1 MGKSY
6 KMYRPF
12 RCELFMFSLH
22 VKKLFEATATSFDC
36 APAITIVF
44 FVALSEKKTLVKEN
58 SKPYEKTSLSS
69 EAVACE
75 W

>member
-12 RCELFMFSLH
+12 RCVVYVLLAC
-22 VKKLFEATATSFDC
+22 KKNCPKLLL
-36 APAITIVF
+36 PVLIVLQRLQLYF
-44 FVALSEKKTLVKEN
+44 LLQYLKKTLVKEN

-69 EAVACE
+69 EAVDCE